1 MKGTIAFATS
11 AAYATLTDDDGIAA
25 AALRRAGWQVV
36 PLVWSEPAAARP
48 RADAVVLR
56 SCWDYHLHP
65 RAFSRWVQVVAGTG
79 TPLLNPPAL
88 VHWNLHKSYLQEL
101 AGEGVLLP
109 PTQLVD
115 ATSPRTLRALADDL
129 GAGEVV
135 VKPAVSASAYG
146 TWRTERFGPAEEQR
160 FARQLAHGQLVVQ
173 RFIPEIAEG
182 ELSLVYFDGTYSH
195 AVRKTPAAGDFRVQ
209 VGHGGTHRPWQPDPA
224 ILAAADAIVARC
236 AADAPYC
243 RVDGVPTAEGL
254 LLMEVELIDPV
265 LFFEHAPHAADA
277 FVRALERR
285 VEARAAGR
293 AAGAPAG

>member
-25 AALRRAGWQVV
+25 AALRRAGWDVA

-48 RADAVVLR
+48 RADLVLLR

-65 RAFSRWVQVVAGTG
+65 RAFSRWVQSVAGSG
-79 TPLLNPPAL
+79 TPLLNPPAM
-88 VHWNLHKSYLQEL
+88 VHWNLHKGYLLDL

-129 GAGEVV
+129 GGGDLV

-146 TWRTERFGPAEEQR
+146 TWRTERIGPTEEQR
-160 FARQLAHGQLVVQ
+160 FARQLAHGQLLVQ
-173 RFIPEIAEG
+173 RFIPEIADG
-182 ELSLVYFDGTYSH
+182 ELSLVYFGGRYSH
-195 AVRKTPAAGDFRVQ
+195 AVRKIPAAGDFRVQ

-224 ILAAADAIVARC
+224 VLAAADAIVARC
-236 AADAPYC
+236 AADAVYC
-243 RVDGVPTAEGL
+243 RIDGVPTAHGFQ
-254 LLMEVELIDPV
+254 LMEVELIDPV
-265 LFFEHAPHAADA
+265 LFFEHAPYAADA
-277 FVRALERR
+277 FVHAFEQCL
-285 VEARAAGR
+285 EARQPAR
-293 AAGAPAG
+293 AAGAPSA

>member
-11 AAYATLTDDDGIAA
+11 AAYATLTDDDGLAV
-25 AALRRAGWQVV
+25 AALRRAGWEVV

-48 RADAVVLR
+48 RADVVVLR

-65 RAFSRWVQVVAGTG
+65 RAFSRWVQAVAGTG
-79 TPLLNPPAL
+79 TPLLNPPAM
-88 VHWNLHKSYLQEL
+88 VHWNLHKGYLLEL

-115 ATSPRTLRALADDL
+115 PTSPRSLQALADDL
-129 GAGEVV
+129 GADGLV

-146 TWRTERFGPAEEQR
+146 TWRTERIGPAEEQR
-160 FARQLAHGQLVVQ
+160 FARQLAHGELLVQ

-182 ELSLVYFDGTYSH
+182 EVSLMYFGGGYSH
-195 AVRKTPAAGDFRVQ
+195 AVRKTPAPGDFRVQ

-236 AADAPYC
+236 AADALYC
-243 RVDGVPTAEGL
+243 RVDGVPTAQGFQ
-254 LLMEVELIDPV
+254 LMEVELIDPV
-265 LFFEHAPHAADA
+265 LFFEHAPHAADV

-285 VEARAAGR
+285 VVAREAGSV
-293 AAGAPAG
+293 AGAPTA